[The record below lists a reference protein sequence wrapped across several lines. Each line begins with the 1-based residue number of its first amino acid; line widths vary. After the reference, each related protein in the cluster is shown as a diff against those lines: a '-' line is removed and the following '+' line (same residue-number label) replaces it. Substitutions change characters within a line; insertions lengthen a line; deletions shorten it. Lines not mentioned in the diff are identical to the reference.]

1 MLWGATGAAGLATA
15 GPGSLLAPQNG
26 EDLVPFL
33 DYTREFRTETQE
45 SNPHIKC
52 FDLRRLTSFAT
63 PSDDFFAYHQTDTI
77 RADPRRW
84 RLRIDG
90 FLERPAEFTLEE
102 LVRRPDRRDVAV
114 TLECSGNSGG
124 PRFMNGLVGNAVWTG
139 VSLEKLLKEC
149 GVKSDARE
157 VVFFGMDS
165 EREAKW
171 QAGDAEYTSPH
182 GRSIPVQDTHEAL
195 LAFGMN
201 GEPLSAEHGFPLR
214 LILPGWYGM
223 TQIKWLTRIEVIDRR
238 YEGRQMA
245 RNYHSLRAVE
255 RPEGTIWMDTSISRN
270 NLKSVVAK
278 VTRQRIGDRFEYKV
292 AGTAWGGPAKI
303 ESAELQIDGGLWRSA
318 RIDQRSGDF
327 GWLMWSYEWQYA
339 RPGRHVLVSRAINAR
354 SEIQPTSDE
363 LRKRLASNREDN
375 AQWPRPIMIG

>member
-1 MLWGATGAAGLATA
+1 
-15 GPGSLLAPQNG
+15 
-26 EDLVPFL
+26 
-33 DYTREFRTETQE
+33 
-45 SNPHIKC
+45 
-52 FDLRRLTSFAT
+52 
-63 PSDDFFAYHQTDTI
+63 
-77 RADPRRW
+77 
-84 RLRIDG
+84 
-90 FLERPAEFTLEE
+90 
-102 LVRRPDRRDVAV
+102 
-114 TLECSGNSGG
+114 
-124 PRFMNGLVGNAVWTG
+124 

-182 GRSIPVQDTHEAL
+182 GRSTPVQDTHEAL

-223 TQIKWLTRIEVIDRR
+223 AQIKWLTRIEVIDRR

-245 RNYHSLRAVE
+245 RNYHSLRAVD

-303 ESAELQIDGGLWRSA
+303 ESVELQIDGGLWRSA

-327 GWLMWSYEWQYA
+327 GWLLWSYEWQYA